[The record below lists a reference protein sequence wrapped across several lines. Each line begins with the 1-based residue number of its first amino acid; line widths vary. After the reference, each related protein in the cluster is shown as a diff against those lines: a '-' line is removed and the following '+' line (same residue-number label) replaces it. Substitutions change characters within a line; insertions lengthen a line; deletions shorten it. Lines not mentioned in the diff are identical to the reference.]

1 MNIFEF
7 RDELIESYKAFSR
20 SFTKILS
27 KDIQAKVNEECNDR
41 KRYWPEPL
49 LQINPCYQSRKTVAE
64 YVKEGV
70 LHPDC
75 AKIFSI
81 DEKPITLF
89 MHQEQ
94 AIGMAAC
101 RKSYVVTT
109 GTGSGKSLS
118 FFIPIIDR
126 ILREKSASPSDK
138 PRTRAIILYP
148 MNALANSQKEEIEK
162 FLKNYQG
169 AVSLTVGRYTGQE
182 GKEER
187 QRLQSNPPDILLTN
201 YMMLELV
208 LMRHDDRP
216 IVNNCEGL
224 EFLVL
229 DELHTYRGRQGA
241 DVAMLV
247 QRLRSQL
254 KADKLI
260 CIGTSATM
268 SSVGSRAE
276 QNAVVAK
283 FAGTMFGTPIDAN
296 QVIGETLVRVT
307 NPRLAS
313 SQIKPRLTA
322 VVRGLAEKASPLSRY
337 EDFKDHPLAVWLELN
352 LSITDQRTR
361 AIPLSVREVVS
372 RLSNDA
378 AVDEKTAESALKN
391 FLAQFGGE
399 QSLKTDTGKNPFPF
413 KLHQFISGPGK
424 VYVTLAAPGKRNVT
438 LDGQT
443 YSYDPE
449 HPEQRYPLFEAYF
462 CRNCGQ
468 EYIPV
473 WIERA

>member
-247 QRLRSQL
+247 RRLRSQL

-268 SSVGSRAE
+268 S
-276 QNAVVAK
+276 
-283 FAGTMFGTPIDAN
+283 
-296 QVIGETLVRVT
+296 
-307 NPRLAS
+307 
-313 SQIKPRLTA
+313 
-322 VVRGLAEKASPLSRY
+322 
-337 EDFKDHPLAVWLELN
+337 H
-352 LSITDQRTR
+352 
-361 AIPLSVREVVS
+361 
-372 RLSNDA
+372 
-378 AVDEKTAESALKN
+378 
-391 FLAQFGGE
+391 
-399 QSLKTDTGKNPFPF
+399 
-413 KLHQFISGPGK
+413 
-424 VYVTLAAPGKRNVT
+424 
-438 LDGQT
+438 
-443 YSYDPE
+443 
-449 HPEQRYPLFEAYF
+449 
-462 CRNCGQ
+462 
-468 EYIPV
+468 
-473 WIERA
+473 